1 MLDRGGNDEIKEDMD
16 RCKIR
21 LNEIQKDCVLT
32 DSIVNAIGNDLFMQQ
47 NLLNLSLSL
56 SQHRSVHQASELQ
69 CLSQEIR

>member
-32 DSIVNAIGNDLFMQQ
+32 DSIVNAIGND
-47 NLLNLSLSL
+47 
-56 SQHRSVHQASELQ
+56 
-69 CLSQEIR
+69 